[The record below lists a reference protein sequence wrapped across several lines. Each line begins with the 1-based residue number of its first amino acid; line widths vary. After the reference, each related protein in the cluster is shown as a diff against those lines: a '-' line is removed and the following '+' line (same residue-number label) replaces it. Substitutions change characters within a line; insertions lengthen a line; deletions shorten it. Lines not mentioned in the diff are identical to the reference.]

1 MYWMVLA
8 ITTLSLV
15 TNCTH
20 SELSTAASPQF
31 DQEKSGSFGTIN
43 LMFGDLEAELRLG
56 DPFKK
61 SK

>member
-20 SELSTAASPQF
+20 SELSTAASTQL
-31 DQEKSGSFGTIN
+31 DQEKSGSLGTIN
-43 LMFGDLEAELRLG
+43 PMFGGFEAELRLCYL
-56 DPFKK
+56 FKK